1 MTIPEAVQL
10 VLLAGGMGS
19 GGEIFLLDM
28 GEPIKIVDLA
38 KNLLELSGLVPY
50 KDINIEFIGLRDGEK
65 LHEELYWEGENI
77 TSTPNKKIR
86 MLSNSRFNAQQYKT
100 DLTKLEKV
108 LSVAPEYDTGLFELM
123 KEMVPE
129 ASISPPPKSQKILL

>member
-1 MTIPEAVQL
+1 
-10 VLLAGGMGS
+10 
-19 GGEIFLLDM
+19 M

-100 DLTKLEKV
+100 DLTKLEKA
-108 LSVAPEYDTGLFELM
+108 LSGAPEYDTGLFELM

-129 ASISPPPKSQKILL
+129 ASISPPPKSQKHLL